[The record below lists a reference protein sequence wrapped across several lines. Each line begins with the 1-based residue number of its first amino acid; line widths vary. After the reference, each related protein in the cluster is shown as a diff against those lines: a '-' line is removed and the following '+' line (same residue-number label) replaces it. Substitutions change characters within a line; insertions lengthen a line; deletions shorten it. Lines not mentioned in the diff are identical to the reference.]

1 VKLVMVRTEAGVRLV
16 VENVVSRRGGRGGES
31 QNPHFCQKRAEPSTS
46 AGQDVGH
53 AGNNGSLDYAESS
66 AVANDSASL
75 GMTGYGGEM
84 EAKEMLIVPWIFAM
98 ADPAEKWWERMRG
111 NPKRLGEVSQAAFL
125 LRAEMMGFGLSLPW
139 GDSERYDFVVLGNDG
154 RALRVQVKGTGRL
167 HRRGYE
173 VQPVRS
179 TRGRR
184 KKRYTKK
191 DIDVLAAH
199 VQPVDVWYLIP
210 IEEVGRAK
218 SLRFYPDIRARR
230 PMWEEWRDR
239 WKVLGE
245 PWRRG

>member
-1 VKLVMVRTEAGVRLV
+1 
-16 VENVVSRRGGRGGES
+16 
-31 QNPHFCQKRAEPSTS
+31 
-46 AGQDVGH
+46 
-53 AGNNGSLDYAESS
+53 
-66 AVANDSASL
+66 
-75 GMTGYGGEM
+75 
-84 EAKEMLIVPWIFAM
+84 M
-98 ADPAEKWWERMRG
+98 ADPNEKWWERMRG
-111 NPKRLGEVSQAAFL
+111 NPKRLGEISQAAFL

-179 TRGRR
+179 TRGRG

-199 VQPVDVWYLIP
+199 VQPVDAWYLIP

-218 SLRFYPDIRARR
+218 SLRFYPDIEARR
-230 PMWEEWRDR
+230 PMWEEWREQ

-245 PWRRG
+245 PWRR